1 MLLASLSHQAKSPV
15 SLECFSYSQAHV
27 NYVDTIVRVLA
38 WYITS
43 YLIMMTGPCL
53 LGRRVKK
60 VGDSWYMQMAN

>member
-15 SLECFSYSQAHV
+15 SLECFSHSQAHV

-43 YLIMMTGPCL
+43 YYIMMIGPCL

-60 VGDSWYMQMAN
+60 VVDSWYMQIAN